1 MSKVY
6 VNPDN
11 ENVLET
17 LQPMREL
24 QENPVGLLPRS
35 EQNQISALTAV
46 CIQLTKQLRE
56 VQSIVGEMQRQK
68 NERGAEK
75 RIGRLEDALAKSSSI
90 LNGRIT
96 KLDDVL
102 STSVNG
108 MNKTISNSINLA
120 RTQEAKLAAKMG
132 GLDNRIH
139 ILESGLVD
147 TVNQLK
153 RSDVKVANSNIDEN
167 RVRMSRLKC

>member
-56 VQSIVGEMQRQK
+56 VQSIVGEMQRMK
-68 NERGAEK
+68 NERGVEK
-75 RIGRLEDALAKSSSI
+75 RVGRLEDALAKSSSI

-108 MNKTISNSINLA
+108 MNKTISNSINMA
-120 RTQEAKLAAKMG
+120 RNSEQKLAGKMG
-132 GLDNRIH
+132 TLDNRIH

-153 RSDVKVANSNIDEN
+153 RSDTKAARRPQDD
-167 RVRMSRLKC
+167 RVRMNKLKC

>member
-56 VQSIVGEMQRQK
+56 VQSIVGDMQRQK
-68 NERGAEK
+68 K
-75 RIGRLEDALAKSSSI
+75 LEQFIYWVYQKK
-90 LNGRIT
+90 LN
-96 KLDDVL
+96 
-102 STSVNG
+102 N
-108 MNKTISNSINLA
+108 
-120 RTQEAKLAAKMG
+120 
-132 GLDNRIH
+132 
-139 ILESGLVD
+139 
-147 TVNQLK
+147 
-153 RSDVKVANSNIDEN
+153 
-167 RVRMSRLKC
+167 

>member
-56 VQSIVGEMQRQK
+56 VQSIVGEFQRQK
-68 NERGAEK
+68 NERGVEK
-75 RIGRLEDALAKSSSI
+75 RVGRLEDALAKSSSI

-120 RTQEAKLAAKMG
+120 RQKEAKLGAKMG

-153 RSDVKVANSNIDEN
+153 RSDVKASRSTMDDN
-167 RVRMSRLKC
+167 RVSMSKLKC